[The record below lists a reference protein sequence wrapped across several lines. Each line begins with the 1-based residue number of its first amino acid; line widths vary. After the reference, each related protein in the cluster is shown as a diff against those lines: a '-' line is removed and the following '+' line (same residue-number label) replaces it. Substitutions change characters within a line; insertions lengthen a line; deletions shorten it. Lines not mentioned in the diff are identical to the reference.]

1 MQQEN
6 CQGFVAVTTVLI
18 VATITLTVAV
28 TAAMLGINEMLLG
41 FIASE
46 SQEALQLADG
56 CAEEASY
63 RYKRDTAYAGGT
75 IPFVGGTCTVIV
87 SGSGA
92 TRTITS
98 TVVLGDYT
106 RSVQTSVTR
115 GTNVSG
121 NAVGVDVTSWSDQ

>member
-1 MQQEN
+1 MQHRHRR
-6 CQGFVAVTTVLI
+6 GFVAVTTVLI

-28 TAAMLGINEMLLG
+28 TAALLGINEMILG

-46 SQEALQLADG
+46 SQESLQLADG

-63 RYKRDTAYAGGT
+63 RYKRDATYAGGT
-75 IPFVGGTCTVIV
+75 IPFVGGTCTVSV
-87 SGSGA
+87 SGAGA

-98 TVVLGDYT
+98 TVILGDYT

-115 GTNVSG
+115 GTNISG